1 MQTKMNHHLWLDS
14 LNYHQTQGRTLAQ
27 ALTLAEQWP
36 FPTINGQ
43 QTPQSKALQ
52 SNKALHKPTPKD
64 LTDIEEALL

>member
-1 MQTKMNHHLWLDS
+1 MQN
-14 LNYHQTQGRTLAQ
+14 QTVTYTPDGLVV
-27 ALTLAEQWP
+27 WP
-36 FPTINGQ
+36 FPSVNGQ

>member
-1 MQTKMNHHLWLDS
+1 MQDNKVSYTPDGHVV
-14 LNYHQTQGRTLAQ
+14 
-27 ALTLAEQWP
+27 WP

-64 LTDIEEALL
+64 LTDIEDAPL